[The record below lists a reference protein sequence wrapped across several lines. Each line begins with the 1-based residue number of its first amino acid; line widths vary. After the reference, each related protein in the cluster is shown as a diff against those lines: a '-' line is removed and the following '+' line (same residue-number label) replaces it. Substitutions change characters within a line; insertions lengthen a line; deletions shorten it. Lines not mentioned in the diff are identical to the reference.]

1 MYNELED
8 NKMGN
13 STVES
18 WSNTIA
24 SVELL
29 WIYSVESQ
37 IGIWTT
43 SNGSVNPF
51 LTFFLLPKK
60 DSEANENE
68 TRPKINWSG
77 CCTQLMLHPVF
88 S

>member
-1 MYNELED
+1 MYNELQD
-8 NKMGN
+8 NKTGN

-37 IGIWTT
+37 TGIWATN
-43 SNGSVNPF
+43 NGSVNPF
-51 LTFFLLPKK
+51 HTFFPLSKK
-60 DSEANENE
+60 DNEANKNE
-68 TRPKINWSG
+68 TGPKIK
-77 CCTQLMLHPVF
+77 
-88 S
+88 

>member
-1 MYNELED
+1 MYNELQD
-8 NKMGN
+8 NKTGN

-43 SNGSVNPF
+43 NNNGSVNPF
-51 LTFFLLPKK
+51 LIFFPPPQ
-60 DSEANENE
+60 E
-68 TRPKINWSG
+68 RQWS
-77 CCTQLMLHPVF
+77 
-88 S
+88 